1 MLYTIHVQGLADH
14 PNQWFRV
21 SVDYH
26 KIKTGL
32 SAPTTATTPTTSA
45 PPAYNNSGYNGST
58 NNTMMAVEES
68 QSQSQT
74 PSGST
79 HDHHSPSDNGSGTST
94 ATTPYSGSTTSIVS
108 PSTPS
113 EGTDHLGGTKGFA
126 DVSTGPSGKRLR
138 EWSTAAEDGD
148 EGGDGMEA

>member
-1 MLYTIHVQGLADH
+1 
-14 PNQWFRV
+14 
-21 SVDYH
+21 
-26 KIKTGL
+26 
-32 SAPTTATTPTTSA
+32 
-45 PPAYNNSGYNGST
+45 
-58 NNTMMAVEES
+58 MMAVEES

-74 PSGST
+74 PSGSA
-79 HDHHSPSDNGSGTST
+79 HDHHSPSNGSGTST

-138 EWSTAAEDGD
+138 EWSTAAEE
-148 EGGDGMEA
+148 EGEGEGDGGVEA